1 MNRQLAGMF
10 FLLLL
15 MIFWKNVALAS
26 DCGDAM
32 LGEHASKPD
41 GAAIFRI
48 EKINNIIFSRS
59 RAENGKLD

>member
-26 DCGDAM
+26 ECSDAM
-32 LGEHASKPD
+32 LGEHASKSD

-48 EKINNIIFSRS
+48 EKINKINVSRPMTV
-59 RAENGKLD
+59 D